1 MKATTIKAGTRFLDS
16 NFITHTIVEIDADKV
31 IHSYK
36 DGKRI
41 INDGFMYRSV
51 FDKLVANQ
59 IIWIL

>member
-1 MKATTIKAGTRFLDS
+1 MKTKRIKAGMRFIDS
-16 NFITHTIVEIDADKV
+16 NCITHTIVEVDAEKV

-36 DGKRI
+36 DGKREI
-41 INDGFMYRSV
+41 KDGFMYRSV